1 MHLQGGYG
9 EIQSLLNLRR
19 EPMRRKSHKN
29 LKKAGAAKVVTGLL
43 VGSILGATV
52 GWLTSPVSGEEL
64 RRRFRMGSVSAR
76 ERMKTAEGNIESQ
89 ARELAAQVSPSIE
102 TASET
107 GTAPRKRITTG
118 GS

>member
-1 MHLQGGYG
+1 MT
-9 EIQSLLNLRR
+9 
-19 EPMRRKSHKN
+19 RKRHKY
-29 LKKAGAAKVVTGLL
+29 LKKAGAGKVVTGLL
-43 VGSILGATV
+43 VGSVLGATV
-52 GWLTSPVSGEEL
+52 GWLTAPASGAEL
-64 RRRFRMGSVSAR
+64 RRRLRVGSVSAR

-107 GTAPRKRITTG
+107 ATAPRKRITTV